1 MKYIK
6 QHDEKDCGA
15 ACLAMIAEYYG
26 LSLPLAKYRELT
38 KTDRSG
44 TNLYGMVDG
53 AGKIGLKA
61 DALEGSTDELFEG
74 IENGEIEFPFVAHIV
89 NDNAMLHFVVV
100 FGLKDGRLTIG
111 DPAKGKVKYTTQK
124 FCELWSGYIVTF
136 SKTAKFKKGNFREGG
151 LRKFFGLLQGQY
163 KLLAGIFLMSLVISG
178 IGIAGSFVFKVIIDQ
193 FTSGGQAE
201 GIIAAITRDL
211 GSLKAFFIGIILLY
225 LLQGIIQLARG
236 WIMSILA
243 KNIDMT
249 LMLSYYNHLV
259 DLPVASIST
268 RNTGE
273 YLSRFSDASTIRNA
287 VSGATLTLMLDSLM
301 VIACGI
307 ILFTQNHLLFYISLI
322 IIVIYGVIVVSYRNV
337 IKQTNHDVMENNAR
351 LQSYLKES
359 IDGIDTIKAN
369 RAEEL
374 VKDKTKTKFVNL
386 INAVFKSNIIS
397 VSQDSICSIIEQV
410 GIVMILWA
418 GFDMAQRDI
427 ITVGSL
433 MTFYAL
439 LAYFTEPIKNLIELQ
454 PTIQT
459 AIVAADRLNDI
470 LESETES
477 IAQKK
482 KKTGNKEISW
492 DKIKFSRVN
501 FRYGNHE
508 LLLKN
513 ISFEIL
519 KGQKIAIVGES
530 GCGKTTLAKLI
541 MRFYSPES
549 GKILLGGKDISNYSL
564 SQIRGNIAYVNQ
576 NTFLFSDTVK
586 NNLLLGNPN
595 ASKQQLE
602 KACKLSHVS
611 EFIDSLPMGYET
623 FLDENGSNISGGQR
637 QRIAIARALLTNP
650 KLLILDEATSNL
662 DTITETAVKNTIFG
676 FNNELT
682 CIIIAHR
689 LSTVINCDKII
700 VMQNGSIKE
709 IGTHNELLK
718 KKGLYYKMWNK
729 Q

>member
-15 ACLAMIAEYYG
+15 ACLTMIAEYYG
-26 LSLPLAKYRELT
+26 LSLPLAKCRELT

-44 TNLYGMVDG
+44 TNLYGLVDG
-53 AGKIGLKA
+53 AGKLGIKA
-61 DALEGSTDELFEG
+61 EALEGSVDELFDG
-74 IENGEIEFPFVAHIV
+74 IKNGEIQFPFVAHIV

-100 FGLKDGRLTIG
+100 FGLKDDKLTIG
-111 DPAKGKVKYTTQK
+111 DPAKGKVRYTIEK
-124 FCELWSGYIVTF
+124 FSSMWSGYIVTF
-136 SKTAKFKKGNFREGG
+136 GKTDKFKEGNFREGG
-151 LRKFFGLLQGQY
+151 LRKFFVLLQGQY
-163 KLLAGIFLMSLVISG
+163 KLLACIFLMSLVISG
-178 IGIAGSFVFKVIIDQ
+178 IGIAGAFVFKIIIDK
-193 FTSGGQAE
+193 FISGEQSD

-211 GSLKAFFIGIILLY
+211 SSLKAFFIGIILLY
-225 LLQGIIQLARG
+225 ILQGVIQFARG
-236 WIMSILA
+236 WMMSILA
-243 KNIDMT
+243 KNIDMK

-259 DLPVASIST
+259 DLPVSSIVT

-307 ILFTQNHLLFYISLI
+307 ILFLQNHILFCISLI
-322 IIVIYGVIVVSYRNV
+322 MIVIYGIIVVSYRNV
-337 IKQTNHDVMENNAR
+337 IKQANRDVMENNAR

-359 IDGIDTIKAN
+359 IDGIETIKAN
-369 RAEEL
+369 CAEKL
-374 VKDKTKTKFVNL
+374 VKGKTKSKFLSL
-386 INAVFKSNIIS
+386 INAVFKNNIIS
-397 VSQDSICSIIEQV
+397 ISQDSICSIIEQV
-410 GIVMILWA
+410 GIVIILWV

-470 LESETES
+470 LESETEH
-477 IAQKK
+477 IAQKNK
-482 KKTGNKEISW
+482 KNRSNEISW

-501 FRYGNHE
+501 FRYGNQE

-530 GCGKTTLAKLI
+530 GCGKTTLAKL
-541 MRFYSPES
+541 MMKFYSPES
-549 GKILLGGKDISNYSL
+549 GKILIGGKDISNYSL
-564 SQIRGNIAYVNQ
+564 SQIRSNIAYVNQ
-576 NTFLFSDTVK
+576 STFLFSDTIK
-586 NNLLLGNPN
+586 SNILIGNPKASEKQLKN
-595 ASKQQLE
+595 A
-602 KACKLSHVS
+602 CRLSHAG
-611 EFIDSLPMGYET
+611 EFIDDLPMGYDT
-623 FLDENGSNISGGQR
+623 FLEENGSNISGGQR

-662 DTITETAVKNTIFG
+662 DTITETAVKDTIFG
-676 FNNELT
+676 LDNDLT

-689 LSTVINCDKII
+689 LSTVVNCDKII
-700 VMQNGSIKE
+700 VMHNGSIKE
-709 IGTHNELLK
+709 IGTHAELIK
-718 KKGLYYKMWNK
+718 KNGFYCKMWNK